1 LDSSTAHSLMTTLK
15 NYARQENKTVV
26 LTVHQPSSQIFYMFD
41 RLLLLCNGQTAYFGD
56 TKKVVD
62 FFKHIGLPIEPH
74 YNPADF
80 IRTSQIYTPSR
91 QCIVYFVRRQ
101 VLYHWCF
108 LLLGKCYSG
117 ASQRNGRES
126 GEDHYCVQRDA
137 ERSRSCRAVAYD
149 CWSRRNYKYQ
159 YHLRELPRRP
169 SQLQS

>member
-1 LDSSTAHSLMTTLK
+1 MTTLK

-80 IRTSQIYTPSR
+80 IRTWNTQYICCASPN
-91 QCIVYFVRRQ
+91 
-101 VLYHWCF
+101 LY
-108 LLLGKCYSG
+108 
-117 ASQRNGRES
+117 
-126 GEDHYCVQRDA
+126 
-137 ERSRSCRAVAYD
+137 
-149 CWSRRNYKYQ
+149 
-159 YHLRELPRRP
+159 
-169 SQLQS
+169 